1 MLCSARMQDRLPIE
15 VREIIYT
22 EIWDLEYL
30 DSTRPQSLQSRSH
43 DCVGTRCQ
51 PHIVRSEFMGKDTA
65 LEMAQAWYEAAAR
78 LTPDTFTISDTQESI
93 REAVCKDPFQIGLDP
108 ATVLRTLTIA
118 FDEDTSRMENLYS
131 KWTDADTRR
140 KSLDPLYRIRKK
152 AGFRLT
158 FRICTIKFR
167 LNRWPELLDFF
178 RPVVEMFEEEKAI
191 VDVQAVHRSRG
202 GAKDTPYVYVDL
214 NDIVRGYDAATW
226 KESVI
231 KYLDGVIPILVS
243 SRKTGADK

>member
-15 VREIIYT
+15 VREMIYT

-30 DSTRPQSLQSRSH
+30 DSTRLQRLQSRSH
-43 DCVGTRCQ
+43 DRVDTRYQ
-51 PHIVRSEFMGKDTA
+51 PHVVRPDFMGKDTS

-78 LTPDTFTISDTQESI
+78 LTPDTFTISDTHESI
-93 REAVCKDPFQIGLDP
+93 HEAVCKDPFRIGLDP
-108 ATVLRTLTIA
+108 ATVLRTLTIE
-118 FDEDTSRMENLYS
+118 FDEDTSRVGSLYS
-131 KWTDADTRR
+131 KWTDAGTRR
-140 KSLDPLYRIRKK
+140 RSLDPLYRIRKK

-158 FRICTIKFR
+158 FRICTVKFR
-167 LNRWPELLDFF
+167 LNRWPEFLDFF
-178 RPVVEMFEEEKAI
+178 RPIVETFEKEKAI
-191 VDVQAVHRSRG
+191 VNVQAVHRSRG
-202 GAKDTPYVYVDL
+202 GAKDTPCVYVDL

-231 KYLDGVIPILVS
+231 EYLDGVIPILVS